1 MCGHLCKCFC
11 HKNGDMACVRCACT
25 KCDICE
31 DYISFESF
39 DHHINLCHHM
49 AQVQIS
55 RPMRRPPVADLV
67 AVAA

>member
-11 HKNGDMACVRCACT
+11 HKNGDMACVRCTCV

-31 DYISFESF
+31 GHVSLESS
-39 DHHINLCHHM
+39 DRHVSLCHNM
-49 AQVQIS
+49 AQASAS
-55 RPMRRPPVADLV
+55 RLARRPPLADLV